1 MLTPQ
6 TELPVYHRGVSTLI
20 ERLEEV
26 RKARE
31 WSEREWCERASLSHG
46 TISFFRRRLKD
57 DPAASMNRASLD
69 ALAKAADVNI
79 KWLRTGQ
86 GPRDVGDTGAGS
98 SGLAVTR
105 PGEVRL
111 RLVGGKPPSATFG
124 GLAEWQSL
132 ETTARRLRPLHPEW
146 VWARL
151 ADAPLF
157 LGIEP
162 DAETV
167 AAVADLIRWKGEPPR
182 EGEDEGPA
190 H

>member
-6 TELPVYHRGVSTLI
+6 TDPPVYHRPVSTLI
-20 ERLEEV
+20 ERIEEV
-26 RKARE
+26 RKARG
-31 WSEREWCERASLSHG
+31 WSEREWCERATLSHG
-46 TISFFRRRLKD
+46 TISFFRRRLKE

-69 ALAKAADVNI
+69 ALARAADVNI

-86 GPRDVGDTGAGS
+86 GPRDVGDTTTP
-98 SGLAVTR
+98 TR

-111 RLVGGKPPSATFG
+111 RLVGGKPPTATFG

-132 ETTARRLRPLHPEW
+132 EATARRLRPLHPAW
-146 VWARL
+146 VWTRL

-167 AAVADLIRWKGEPPR
+167 AAVADLIRWKGEPPH
-182 EGEDEGPA
+182 EDDDEGPA

>member
-6 TELPVYHRGVSTLI
+6 TDLPVYHRPVSTLI

-26 RKARE
+26 RKARA

-86 GPRDVGDTGAGS
+86 GPRDAGDTAAPQGP
-98 SGLAVTR
+98 VTR

-111 RLVGGKPPSATFG
+111 RLVAGRPPEATFG

-132 ETTARRLRPLHPEW
+132 EATARRLRPLHPEW

-151 ADAPLF
+151 AEVPLF
-157 LGIEP
+157 LGVDP

-167 AAVADLIRWKGEPPR
+167 AAVADLIRWKGGPPP
-182 EGEDEGPA
+182 ESDDGPT